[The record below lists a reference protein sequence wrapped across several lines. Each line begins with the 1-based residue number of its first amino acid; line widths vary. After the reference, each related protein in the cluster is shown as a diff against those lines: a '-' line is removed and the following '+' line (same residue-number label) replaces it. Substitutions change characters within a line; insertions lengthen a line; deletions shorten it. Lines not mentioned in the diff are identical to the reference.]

1 MDESV
6 KERLARLKVEHA
18 VLKEQIETERVNLE
32 EKNQELKEAE
42 RLRAEIEREY
52 RRKRREYDKLEL
64 DLIDMY
70 ETDGD
75 IAREIFSIETRN

>member
-52 RRKRREYDKLEL
+52 RRKRQECDKLER